1 MPLGLFGG
9 EGVDGDR
16 ATRAFRVLGVD
27 RKDVG
32 ASGLKTRHVEVRV
45 RALDLG
51 HDGQRVAILGFQDK

>member
-51 HDGQRVAILGFQDK
+51 HDGQRVAILGLQDE